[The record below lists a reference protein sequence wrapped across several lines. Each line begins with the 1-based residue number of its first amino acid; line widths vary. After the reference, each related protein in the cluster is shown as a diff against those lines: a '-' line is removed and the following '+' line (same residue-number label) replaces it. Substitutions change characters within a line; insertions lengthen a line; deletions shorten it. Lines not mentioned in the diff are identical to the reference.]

1 MRRLVKWVQVAAV
14 GSAFALLCPFSAA
27 AEWFVEGYGGLSAPQ
42 SLKDVTMNNFGLRT
56 ATARYGF
63 SQNDINQGSTL
74 TQTFK
79 SSDVDLKSSPIF
91 GGKAGYFFRE
101 EGLSWL
107 GVELEAFTTKPTIKQ
122 QTVNTVQ
129 DMTFTLGPGITAI
142 PCTAPSKT
150 CSNQLTERSTL
161 PLTESSMRL
170 VTLAFNVVARY
181 PGKVFQPY
189 VGIGAGAFYFFS
201 SGQVNGKQVVPGVN
215 LSTGLK
221 VLVTDEWG
229 FFVEGKYQRAT
240 ITNFDPNLGLSGEYS
255 AFNAVAGLAY
265 HF

>member
-1 MRRLVKWVQVAAV
+1 
-14 GSAFALLCPFSAA
+14 
-27 AEWFVEGYGGLSAPQ
+27 
-42 SLKDVTMNNFGLRT
+42 
-56 ATARYGF
+56 
-63 SQNDINQGSTL
+63 
-74 TQTFK
+74 
-79 SSDVDLKSSPIF
+79 
-91 GGKAGYFFRE
+91 
-101 EGLSWL
+101 
-107 GVELEAFTTKPTIKQ
+107 
-122 QTVNTVQ
+122 
-129 DMTFTLGPGITAI
+129 
-142 PCTAPSKT
+142 
-150 CSNQLTERSTL
+150 
-161 PLTESSMRL
+161 MRL